1 MCTIL
6 GYGLPERET
15 YCILHVYKAFAFS
28 SFYRIPSALPLQ
40 SLEDCTVTHT
50 VYIMYE
56 CIVRPGRIWHK
67 KGSLHLCEQ
76 PFIQQ
81 FNCQPQFQC
90 GNPPDSIPLWVA
102 AREDNTL
109 SSRLT
114 RPSHFPSV
122 SFYYFTYIGI
132 WPGSYQDYQ
141 IKNAPPKR
149 CIFYSATSY
158 PSRPFQASTFGPIW

>member
-1 MCTIL
+1 M
-6 GYGLPERET
+6 
-15 YCILHVYKAFAFS
+15 
-28 SFYRIPSALPLQ
+28 Q
-40 SLEDCTVTHT
+40 Q
-50 VYIMYE
+50 
-56 CIVRPGRIWHK
+56 K
-67 KGSLHLCEQ
+67 KHLLRDAHLV
-76 PFIQQ
+76 QQ
-81 FNCQPQFQC
+81 FNCQPQFQY

-141 IKNAPPKR
+141 IKK
-149 CIFYSATSY
+149 T
-158 PSRPFQASTFGPIW
+158 PFQVSLFIQQRPILPGRFQPSTFGVCELNFYVRHGYRCILTAIVTVSEGCSFKTI

>member
-1 MCTIL
+1 M
-6 GYGLPERET
+6 
-15 YCILHVYKAFAFS
+15 
-28 SFYRIPSALPLQ
+28 Q
-40 SLEDCTVTHT
+40 Q
-50 VYIMYE
+50 
-56 CIVRPGRIWHK
+56 K
-67 KGSLHLCEQ
+67 KHLLRDAHLV
-76 PFIQQ
+76 QQ
-81 FNCQPQFQC
+81 FNCQPQFQY

-141 IKNAPPKR
+141 IKK
-149 CIFYSATSY
+149 T
-158 PSRPFQASTFGPIW
+158 PFQVSLFIQQRPILPGRFQPSTFGTDGLNFYVRHGYRCIPIVIVTVSEGCSFKTI